1 MSPLHTP
8 LSNLQLELLQL
19 FAKEVTDEELNKI
32 KVFIAKVLAEKA
44 MDEADKV
51 WDQEN
56 WTEEEVTRL
65 SHGHLRTPYGK

>member
-1 MSPLHTP
+1 M
-8 LSNLQLELLQL
+8 

-32 KVFIAKVLAEKA
+32 RIFITKVLAEKA

-56 WTEEEVTRL
+56 WTEEEAIRL